1 MIVRDMESFIK
12 WGTWCGFIL
21 QLSLMVLQEN
31 FEWDHRLF
39 RTWYVRFPLMCV
51 GLLPSKKPANRCLI
65 SKTPDF
71 SKTPVYNHKVI
82 SRPRLRMG

>member
-1 MIVRDMESFIK
+1 M
-12 WGTWCGFIL
+12 C
-21 QLSLMVLQEN
+21 SLVHCSLN
-31 FEWDHRLF
+31 GGSSSKF

-82 SRPRLRMG
+82 SRPQLRMG

>member
-1 MIVRDMESFIK
+1 MCDFDDIPLGLATTGVLTHCSFLHH
-12 WGTWCGFIL
+12 TT
-21 QLSLMVLQEN
+21 SYQEL
-31 FEWDHRLF
+31 EHGI
-39 RTWYVRFPLMCV
+39 PLMCV